1 MSFELFISLRHLK
14 AKRAQKFISLNT
26 WISIGGVALGVMA
39 LIVVIAVMSGFGKD
53 LRDKIL
59 GTNSHIVVTNIT
71 RSGMD
76 NFESVI
82 TKVMQSEGI
91 KAAAPFILNQV
102 MLTFGSKS
110 SGVVVRGVDP
120 EREAMVSDLEK
131 NMIQGEIGILKRRK
145 KTKVGYGYD
154 NIIIGKELSQKLGV
168 QVGDAI
174 SMVSPAS
181 RLTPMGLIPKIKLFK
196 VVGLFE
202 SGMFEYDSSLA
213 FISVQSAQRFFAM
226 KGKVSGIEIRVEDID
241 RADQIAELLQEN
253 LGLPVSESLQGQDK
267 IAKLLQENLG
277 FPYYVR
283 DWMRMNKNLFSALRL
298 EKIVMFI
305 ILILIILVAAFNI
318 VSTLFMVVMEKT
330 KEIAILK
337 SMGASRASIMKI
349 FSFQGLIIGL
359 LGTLIGCVGG
369 FTIVP
374 NLNEIV
380 GFIENIF
387 GISAFPS
394 DVYYLDK
401 LPSEIQYMDSLLI
414 VVFSIAIC
422 FVASLYPAWR
432 ASRIDP
438 VDGLRYE

>member
-1 MSFELFISLRHLK
+1 MAFELFVSLRHLK
-14 AKRAQKFISLNT
+14 AKREQKFISLNT

-76 NFESVI
+76 NFEFVLKKI
-82 TKVMQSEGI
+82 MEVKGV
-91 KAAAPFILNQV
+91 KAASPFILNQV
-102 MLTFGSKS
+102 MLTSGGNS

-120 EREAMVSDLEK
+120 NREAMVSDLEK
-131 NMIQGEIGILKRRK
+131 NMIRGDIGVLRKNKNVAAGPYREKIIL
-145 KTKVGYGYD
+145 
-154 NIIIGKELSQKLGV
+154 GKELAHKLGV
-168 QVGDAI
+168 EMDDTV
-174 SMVSPAS
+174 SMVAPAS
-181 RLTPMGLIPKIKLFK
+181 HLTPMGLIPKIKLFK
-196 VVGLFE
+196 VAGLFE

-213 FISVQSAQRFFAM
+213 FISIQSAQNFFSM
-226 KGKVSGIEIRVEDID
+226 KEKVSGIEIRVDDID
-241 RADQIAELLQEN
+241 HADKIA
-253 LGLPVSESLQGQDK
+253 ESLQ
-267 IAKLLQENLG
+267 ESLG
-277 FPYYVR
+277 FPYYAR

-337 SMGASRASIMKI
+337 SMGASRTSIMKI
-349 FSFQGLIIGL
+349 FSFQGLIIGVT
-359 LGTLIGCVGG
+359 GTLIGCIGG
-369 FTIVP
+369 FAVVP
-374 NLNEIV
+374 NLNDIV
-380 GFIENIF
+380 GFIENLF
-387 GISAFPS
+387 GITAFPS

-401 LPSEIQYMDSLLI
+401 LPSEIQYLDSFLI

-422 FVASLYPAWR
+422 FLASLYPAWR

>member
-1 MSFELFISLRHLK
+1 MSFELFVSLRHLK
-14 AKRAQKFISLNT
+14 AKRTQKFISLNT

-76 NFESVI
+76 DYESVLK
-82 TKVMQSEGI
+82 KVMQAEGV
-91 KAAAPFILNQV
+91 KAAAPFVLNQV
-102 MLTFGSKS
+102 MLTFGGNS
-110 SGVVVRGVDP
+110 SGVVVRGIDP
-120 EREAMVSDLEK
+120 DREAMVSDLKK
-131 NMIQGEIGILKRRK
+131 NLIQGDLAMLKSSEKASKGPRRDKIIL
-145 KTKVGYGYD
+145 
-154 NIIIGKELSQKLGV
+154 GKELAHKLGV
-168 QVGDAI
+168 QMDDAV
-174 SMVSPAS
+174 SMISPAS
-181 RLTPMGLIPKIKLFK
+181 RLTPMGLVPKIKLFK
-196 VVGLFE
+196 VVGFFE

-213 FISVQSAQRFFAM
+213 FISVESAQKFFSM
-226 KGKVSGIEIRVEDID
+226 KGTVSGVEIRVDDID
-241 RADQIAELLQEN
+241 HADKIA
-253 LGLPVSESLQGQDK
+253 ESLQ
-267 IAKLLQENLG
+267 ESLG
-277 FPYYVR
+277 FPYYAR

-337 SMGASRASIMKI
+337 SMGASRTSIMKI
-349 FSFQGLIIGL
+349 FSFQGLIIGVT
-359 LGTLIGCVGG
+359 GTLIGCVGG
-369 FTIVP
+369 FTITP

-380 GFIENIF
+380 GFIESIF
-387 GISAFPS
+387 GITAFPS

-401 LPSEIQYMDSLLI
+401 LPSEIQYLDSFLI
-414 VVFSIAIC
+414 IIFSILIC
-422 FVASLYPAWR
+422 FLASLYPAWR
-432 ASRIDP
+432 ASRMNP

>member
-1 MSFELFISLRHLK
+1 MPFEFLISLRHLK

-71 RSGMD
+71 RSGIED
-76 NFESVI
+76 FEFI
-82 TKVMQSEGI
+82 LKRVMRSDGI
-91 KAAAPFILNQV
+91 KAAAPFILNHV
-102 MLTFGSKS
+102 MLTFGNKS

-131 NMIQGEIGILKRRK
+131 NMIQGDISMLKAGEK
-145 KTKVGYGYD
+145 GGAGLIHD
-154 NIIIGKELSQKLGV
+154 NIILGKELSHKLGV
-168 QVGDAI
+168 KAGDAV

-196 VVGLFE
+196 VVGFFE

-213 FISVQSAQRFFAM
+213 FISVKSAQKFFAM
-226 KGKVSGIEIRVEDID
+226 KGKVSGIEIRVENID
-241 RADQIAELLQEN
+241 SA
-253 LGLPVSESLQGQDK
+253 DK
-267 IAKLLQENLG
+267 IAETLQEKLG

-337 SMGASRASIMKI
+337 SMGASRNSIMKI
-349 FSFQGLIIGL
+349 FSFQGLIIGFT
-359 LGTLIGCVGG
+359 GTVIGCVGG
-369 FTIVP
+369 FIIVP

-380 GFIENIF
+380 GFIENLF
-387 GISAFPS
+387 GITAFPS

-401 LPSEIQYMDSLLI
+401 LPSEIQYMDSFLI
-414 VVFSIAIC
+414 VIFSIAIC
-422 FVASLYPAWR
+422 FLASLYPAWR
-432 ASRIDP
+432 ASRLDP

>member
-1 MSFELFISLRHLK
+1 MAYELFVSLRHIK
-14 AKRAQKFISLNT
+14 AKREQKFISLNT

-76 NFESVI
+76 NSESVLKKI
-82 TKVMQSEGI
+82 IEIKGV

-102 MLTFGSKS
+102 MLTFGGNSL
-110 SGVVVRGVDP
+110 GVVVRGVDP
-120 EREAMVSDLEK
+120 NREAMVSDLEK
-131 NMIQGEIGILKRRK
+131 NMIRGDIGVLKKNKNVASGLYREKIIL
-145 KTKVGYGYD
+145 
-154 NIIIGKELSQKLGV
+154 GKELAHKLGV
-168 QVGDAI
+168 EMDDTV
-174 SMVSPAS
+174 SMVAPAS
-181 RLTPMGLIPKIKLFK
+181 HLTPMGLIPKIKLFK
-196 VVGLFE
+196 VAGLFE

-213 FISVQSAQRFFAM
+213 FISIQSAQIFFSM
-226 KGKVSGIEIRVEDID
+226 KEKVSGIEIRVDDID
-241 RADQIAELLQEN
+241 HADKIA
-253 LGLPVSESLQGQDK
+253 ESLQ
-267 IAKLLQENLG
+267 ESLG
-277 FPYYVR
+277 FPYYAR

-349 FSFQGLIIGL
+349 FSFQGLIIGVT
-359 LGTLIGCVGG
+359 GTLIGCIGG
-369 FTIVP
+369 FAVVP
-374 NLNEIV
+374 NLNDIV
-380 GFIENIF
+380 GFIENLF
-387 GISAFPS
+387 GITAFPS

-401 LPSEIQYMDSLLI
+401 LPSEIQYLDSFLI

-422 FVASLYPAWR
+422 FLASLYPAWR
-432 ASRIDP
+432 ASRMDP

>member
-131 NMIQGEIGILKRRK
+131 NMIQGEIGMLKRRK
-145 KTKVGYGYD
+145 KNKEGPGHD
-154 NIIIGKELSQKLGV
+154 NIILGKELSQKLGV

-181 RLTPMGLIPKIKLFK
+181 RLTPMGLIPKIKLFE

-213 FISVQSAQRFFAM
+213 FISIQSAQRFFAM
-226 KGKVSGIEIRVEDID
+226 KGKVSGIEIRVENID
-241 RADQIAELLQEN
+241 SADQIAE
-253 LGLPVSESLQGQDK
+253 
-267 IAKLLQENLG
+267 LLQENLG

-337 SMGASRASIMKI
+337 SMGASRTSIMKI

-374 NLNEIV
+374 NLNKIV

-387 GISAFPS
+387 GITAFPS

-401 LPSEIQYMDSLLI
+401 LPSEIQYMDSFLI

>member
-14 AKRAQKFISLNT
+14 SKRAQKFISLNT

-76 NFESVI
+76 DFESVLK
-82 TKVMQSEGI
+82 KVMQSDGV

-131 NMIQGEIGILKRRK
+131 NLIQGEIGMLKRRK
-145 KTKVGYGYD
+145 KNKADPGHD
-154 NIIIGKELSQKLGV
+154 NIILGKELSQKLGV

-213 FISVQSAQRFFAM
+213 FISVQSAQRFFSM

-241 RADQIAELLQEN
+241 SADQIAE
-253 LGLPVSESLQGQDK
+253 
-267 IAKLLQENLG
+267 LLQENLG

-337 SMGASRASIMKI
+337 SMGASRTSIMKI

-359 LGTLIGCVGG
+359 LGTLIGCIGG

-387 GISAFPS
+387 GITAFPS

-401 LPSEIQYMDSLLI
+401 LPSEIQYMDSFLI
-414 VVFSIAIC
+414 VVFSIFIC

-432 ASRIDP
+432 ASRLDP

>member
-14 AKRAQKFISLNT
+14 SKRAQKFISLNT

-76 NFESVI
+76 DFESVLK
-82 TKVMQSEGI
+82 KVMQSDGV

-131 NMIQGEIGILKRRK
+131 NLIQGEIGMLKRRK
-145 KTKVGYGYD
+145 KNKADPGHD
-154 NIIIGKELSQKLGV
+154 NIILGKELSQKLGV

-213 FISVQSAQRFFAM
+213 FISVQAAQRFFSM

-241 RADQIAELLQEN
+241 SADQIAE
-253 LGLPVSESLQGQDK
+253 
-267 IAKLLQENLG
+267 ILQENLG

-359 LGTLIGCVGG
+359 LGTLIGCIGG

-387 GISAFPS
+387 GITAFPS

-401 LPSEIQYMDSLLI
+401 LPSEIQYMDSFLI
-414 VVFSIAIC
+414 VVFSIFIC

-432 ASRIDP
+432 ASRLDP